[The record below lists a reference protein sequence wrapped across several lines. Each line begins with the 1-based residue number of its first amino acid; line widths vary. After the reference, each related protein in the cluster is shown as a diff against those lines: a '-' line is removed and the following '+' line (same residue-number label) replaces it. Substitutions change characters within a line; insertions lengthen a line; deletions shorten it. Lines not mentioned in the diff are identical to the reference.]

1 MEYQTGYFS
10 RFHKLRGITMSS
22 EVYTFA
28 LQNTLTEIQN
38 ISKDV
43 KNSFLF
49 DKKANVIAGDVNTS
63 EATMSRVL
71 SCLEVILEKGDTIG
85 GLDSLVIEGSK
96 RNVHITSVSDMFL
109 TLVASKDA
117 DMKYLHTISRALI
130 PTMIRLLD
138 KLDNRIPATIKHIPP
153 SQTLFE
159 PPEEELP
166 LFEDDEQPE
175 VEEIEGPKQE
185 EIEEVKEKDNL
196 PELELPSNQLIVE
209 SFGGLLVRS
218 DTVQISKDIMSE
230 WQEFVD
236 GEEINFVEIEA
247 FNGEAKQ
254 YKVKTVDESKLE
266 NKAVIRIPEK
276 ACRALD
282 IKRGELVRVKPVVV

>member
-1 MEYQTGYFS
+1 
-10 RFHKLRGITMSS
+10 MSS

-49 DKKANVIAGDVNTS
+49 DKKANIIAGDAKTS

-71 SCLEVILEKGDTIG
+71 SCLEVILEKGETIG
-85 GLDSLVIEGSK
+85 GLNSLVIEGSK
-96 RNVHITSVSDMFL
+96 RNVHITSVNDMFL
-109 TLVASKDA
+109 TMVTSKDA

-130 PTMIRLLD
+130 PTMIKLLD
-138 KLDNRIPATIKHIPP
+138 KLDNRVPTTIRHIPP
-153 SQTLFE
+153 SHTLFE
-159 PPEEELP
+159 PSEEELH
-166 LFEDDEQPE
+166 E
-175 VEEIEGPKQE
+175 VEEE
-185 EIEEVKEKDNL
+185 EIKETEEKDKM

-236 GEEINFVEIEA
+236 GEQINRVEIEA
-247 FNGEAKQ
+247 FNGETKQ
-254 YKVKTVDESKLE
+254 CKVKTVDESKLE

-276 ACRALD
+276 VCRTLD
-282 IKRGELVRVKPVVV
+282 IKRGELVRVKPLVV

>member
-1 MEYQTGYFS
+1 
-10 RFHKLRGITMSS
+10 MSS

-49 DKKANVIAGDVNTS
+49 DKKANIIAGDAKTS

-71 SCLEVILEKGDTIG
+71 SCLEVILEKGETIG
-85 GLDSLVIEGSK
+85 GLNSLVIEGSK
-96 RNVHITSVSDMFL
+96 RNVHITSVNDMFL
-109 TLVASKDA
+109 TMVTSKDA

-130 PTMIRLLD
+130 PTMIKLLD
-138 KLDNRIPATIKHIPP
+138 KLDNRVPTTIRHIPP
-153 SQTLFE
+153 SHTLFE
-159 PPEEELP
+159 PSEEELH
-166 LFEDDEQPE
+166 E
-175 VEEIEGPKQE
+175 VEEE
-185 EIEEVKEKDNL
+185 EIEEAEEEEIKETEEKDKM

-236 GEEINFVEIEA
+236 GEQINRVEIEA
-247 FNGEAKQ
+247 FNGETKQ
-254 YKVKTVDESKLE
+254 CKVKTVDESKLE

-276 ACRALD
+276 VCRTLD
-282 IKRGELVRVKPVVV
+282 IKRGELVRVKPLVV

>member
-1 MEYQTGYFS
+1 
-10 RFHKLRGITMSS
+10 MSS

-159 PPEEELP
+159 PSEEELP
-166 LFEDDEQPE
+166 VFEEEEPE

-196 PELELPSNQLIVE
+196 PELDLPSNQLIVE

-236 GEEINFVEIEA
+236 GEEIKFVEIEA

-254 YKVKTVDESKLE
+254 CKVKTVDESKLE

-276 ACRALD
+276 VCRTLD